1 MKYAK
6 HWVEDNSHMKSDD
19 PAKIPKKWTKRRL
32 NLDNLQDGA
41 VEDVYINEE
50 QMGVDNL
57 DENYDNCED
66 IEFED
71 GNMIFILKLLFF
83 VCSKI

>member
-6 HWVEDNSHMKSDD
+6 HWVEENSHMKSDD
-19 PAKIPKKWTKRRL
+19 PAKIRKKRRL
-32 NLDNLQDGA
+32 NLDHLNDGA
-41 VEDVYINEE
+41 VEDIYINEE
-50 QMGVDNL
+50 QMDVDNL
-57 DENYDNCED
+57 DENYDNWED